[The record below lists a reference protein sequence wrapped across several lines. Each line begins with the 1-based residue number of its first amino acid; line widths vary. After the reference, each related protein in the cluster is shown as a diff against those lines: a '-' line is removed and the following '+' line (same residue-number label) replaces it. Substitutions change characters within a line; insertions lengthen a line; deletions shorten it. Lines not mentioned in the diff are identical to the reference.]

1 MLLICIR
8 VALAAVLVCWW
19 CIVLYCSAP
28 YMPAP
33 LIAGNSRGFTDV
45 SRGAWPALGDEGGVV
60 VVVVV
65 VLESVVAGLDNA
77 EAGTMPNRSL
87 GLGGCTSKFS
97 LRTISASWP
106 LRSMMYLKNSYVDQ
120 QIAVAGI
127 EYNTLGNIPLKKPL
141 TPAVS
146 RI

>member
-1 MLLICIR
+1 
-8 VALAAVLVCWW
+8 
-19 CIVLYCSAP
+19 
-28 YMPAP
+28 MPAP